1 MKNDTLDDK
10 LAQLRIIGANH
21 PQAKWAAEKIER
33 LLAALKPFAD
43 APSHGIHGGP
53 MTTAILVYEDGTDE
67 DSARH
72 HGRLS
77 PPDFERASAAFN
89 STN

>member
-1 MKNDTLDDK
+1 MDHKTTDTM
-10 LAQLRIIGANH
+10 LAEATAKIKQLR
-21 PQAKWAAEKIER
+21 
-33 LLAALKPFAD
+33 AALRPFAC